1 MLSHNMANTHTRAH
15 TYIHSFC
22 TPARQHILLCMADWL
37 SWRRGMALTER
48 AASVINARKVS
59 EKLRS
64 ILIYLLA
71 YLNSFNLALNLFL
84 TFNCTK
90 L

>member
-1 MLSHNMANTHTRAH
+1 
-15 TYIHSFC
+15 
-22 TPARQHILLCMADWL
+22 MADWL

-59 EKLRS
+59 EKLQS

-71 YLNSFNLALNLFL
+71 YLNFFNLALYSSLLIAQNY
-84 TFNCTK
+84 K
-90 L
+90 QYDY

>member
-1 MLSHNMANTHTRAH
+1 
-15 TYIHSFC
+15 
-22 TPARQHILLCMADWL
+22 MADWL

-59 EKLRS
+59 EKLQS